1 MTTALW
7 VLFATVLMPIVCA
20 GIAKVGGGGD
30 TYDNAAPRDWLARR
44 TGYQARANSAQANSW
59 EALGCYL
66 AGLAAAHLGGVD
78 AGLVAMLA
86 SLFLLARVA
95 YVICYVSNLATLRSL
110 CWIAGFGCCLTL
122 VALGALGS

>member
-30 TYDNAAPRDWLARR
+30 TYDNASPRDWLARR
-44 TGYQARANSAQANSW
+44 TGYQARANAAQANSW

-66 AGLAAAHLGGVD
+66 AGLGAACLGGVET
-78 AGLVAMLA
+78 ALIATLA
-86 SLFLLARVA
+86 LSFLIARVA
-95 YVICYVSNLATLRSL
+95 YVICYVSNLATLRSV
-110 CWIAGFGCCLTL
+110 CWIAGYALCLAL
-122 VALGALGS
+122 IALGALGS

>member
-1 MTTALW
+1 MTMALW
-7 VLFATVLMPIVCA
+7 VLFAAVLMPIVCA
-20 GIAKVGGGGD
+20 GIAKVGSAD
-30 TYDNAAPRDWLARR
+30 DSYDNASPRDWLARR

-78 AGLVAMLA
+78 AGLVASLA

-95 YVICYVSNLATLRSL
+95 YVICYVSNLATLRSV
-110 CWIAGFGCCLTL
+110 CWIAGFAACLGL
-122 VALGALGS
+122 IALGALGA

>member
-1 MTTALW
+1 MTMALW

-30 TYDNAAPRDWLARR
+30 AYDNASPRDWLARR

-66 AGLAAAHLGGVD
+66 AGLGAAYLGGVET
-78 AGLVAMLA
+78 ALIATLA
-86 SLFLLARVA
+86 LSFLIARVA
-95 YVICYVSNLATLRSL
+95 YVICYVSNLATLRSV
-110 CWIAGFGCCLTL
+110 CWIAGYALCLAL
-122 VALGALGS
+122 IALGALGS